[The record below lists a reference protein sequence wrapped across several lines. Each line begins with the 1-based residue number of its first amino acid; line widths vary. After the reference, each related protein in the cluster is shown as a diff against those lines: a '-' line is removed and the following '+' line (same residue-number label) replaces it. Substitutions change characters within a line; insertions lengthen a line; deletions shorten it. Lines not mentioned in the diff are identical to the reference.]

1 MNKKLWISLGVLL
14 LGLVC
19 FIWAIRYIGV
29 DQILEQFRK
38 IRPEY
43 IALYLTISVMIVVV
57 LIVKWSIILN
67 ALGYRINF
75 LKLLMYRQMGY
86 AVGYV
91 VPAFYIGGET
101 VKSYF
106 LNKKHKVPLRDSV
119 SSVVIDRAVE
129 LPMNFL
135 LAAVMF
141 LIILTSMK
149 IATYI
154 LIPMGIVIAFMIF
167 LTAFFYYKM
176 YKKEY
181 FFTYIFDLL
190 RLGKIKRLAPG
201 REKVVHLEEGVI
213 KFFNH
218 KPKYIII
225 SILISGIL
233 WLLMMTEFWTG
244 MRIIGYNPTLIQ
256 VFLVIVMTGVTMA
269 IPIPASV
276 GVMEL
281 GQIGICLM
289 MGIPAPVAIAL
300 SLLVRTRDLLWILM
314 GLGYYLYSGTDYL
327 KMIMKDMEVEEENP
341 AAASAK
347 PGPKAP
353 DTPKNAK
360 Y

>member
-1 MNKKLWISLGVLL
+1 VNKKLWISLAVLL

-29 DQILEQFRK
+29 DQILEQFHK

-43 IALYLTISVMIVVV
+43 ILLYLTISTMIVVV
-57 LIVKWSIILN
+57 LIIKWRIILG
-67 ALGYRINF
+67 ALGYHINF
-75 LKLLMYRQMGY
+75 LNLVMYRQMGY

-101 VKSYF
+101 VRSYF
-106 LNKKHKVPLRDSV
+106 LNKKHNVPLRDSV

-135 LAAVMF
+135 LAAAMF
-141 LIILTSMK
+141 FIIILTMDISPIIMV
-149 IATYI
+149 
-154 LIPMGIVIAFMIF
+154 PMGLVIAFMVFI
-167 LTAFFYYKM
+167 TAFFYFKM

-190 RLGKIKRLAPG
+190 RLGRIKKLAPA
-201 REKVVHLEEGVI
+201 RVKTVHLEESVI

-218 KPKYIII
+218 KPKYIIL
-225 SILISGIL
+225 SILISGML
-233 WLLMMTEFWTG
+233 WLLMMVEFWTG
-244 MRIIGYNPTLIQ
+244 MRIVGYNPTFVQ
-256 VFLVIVMTGVTMA
+256 VFLVIVMTGFTMA

-314 GLGYYLYSGTDYL
+314 GLGYYIYSGTDYM
-327 KMIMKDMEVEEENP
+327 KMVLKDMDAEEETSP
-341 AAASAK
+341 
-347 PGPKAP
+347 P
-353 DTPKNAK
+353 TQENAK
-360 Y
+360 N